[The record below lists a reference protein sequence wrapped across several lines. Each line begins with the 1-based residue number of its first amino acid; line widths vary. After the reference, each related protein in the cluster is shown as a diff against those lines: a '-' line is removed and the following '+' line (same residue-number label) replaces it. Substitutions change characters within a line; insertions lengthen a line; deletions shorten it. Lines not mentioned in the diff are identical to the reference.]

1 MWVVFLFVPRAC
13 RAWCAVCC
21 GPNSVEFR
29 RLVNVSLMA
38 GSALSRPVALCAG
51 AALVALV
58 SSVSPALSQE
68 THQGAQASPQSPVAA
83 SLPAASVPA
92 VPTQPPAEGTVAA
105 GPTTPPAPAAA
116 AAPVAAPMAAPV
128 TSSVASPATS
138 SGTASG
144 TSPVASPASAM
155 PDAGAA
161 SAPAVSPPT
170 PVSSPAPATPAVTP
184 APATS
189 EAAASSIPA
198 APTPVTS
205 APASPVPATITAA
218 KPEDDTYAVP
228 TPQDL
233 GGAGMAVPPR
243 ATTPPAMA
251 ADGTKAASPGAHV
264 DATPAGILAPAPQAG
279 QKQEPAGSHMVPPA
293 NALLTEAAAPVTITQ
308 DLRPPSVVL
317 DGLFEDI
324 ARAHIYAD
332 AKTAV
337 DAIPDESPEDLL
349 AQYKAAKARP
359 DFVLK
364 DFVSQ
369 HFTLP
374 ERKTVTYQRSPNEN
388 VRDYIMGMWDVLQ
401 RPPDTQVQYSSQLP
415 LPYTYVVPGGRFSE
429 LYYWDSYF
437 TMIGLYEDGKID
449 LMRDMVRDMASM
461 IDRYGHI
468 PNGSRTYYLSRSQ
481 VPFFSLMVDLLAMHD
496 GQVAY
501 TKFLPELQAEYDYW
515 MDGADSVSPGGAYRH
530 VVRLPDGTV
539 MNRHWDDRDTPR
551 DESYPEDLVTAASQS
566 ARKPEEVYRDLRAG
580 SETGWDF
587 TSRWLADGHTLSTI
601 HTTDLLTVEL
611 NCLIPHLAQTLS
623 HAYALKGDK
632 EAAARYARIADERVA
647 AMQRILWDERRA
659 AYIDYDWKKGEST
672 SILSGATAMPLFLQ
686 MATPEQAKAVA
697 ETIRKNLL
705 KVGGLVATERTNSGQ
720 QWDAPNGWAP
730 LQWMAVKGLNQY
742 GYDELA
748 SDIAARWM
756 GRVIGTYEKSGVLL
770 EKYDVSN
777 PYISPKGGK
786 GGGEYP
792 MQIGF
797 GWTNGTLLGLMDR
810 YPQNT
815 RVVLDHNPAADL
827 PDRPTVRAL
836 PPMNAYGV
844 QSDKDT
850 IDRYNLPLVTVMPR
864 PVAPTP
870 SLPQVSSVGES
881 APTPPSSA
889 PPVQPTPS
897 ATVAATPKP
906 AMPATIATSGPAAS
920 APPQSPAEA
929 STVTPH
935 GAATAGEGTTPAVA
949 HDGAPQQVE
958 APAAPDAAPSTPTS
972 PSVTASAPASQST
985 TPQPTTSQ
993 STVPQPPAGASAVPP
1008 VTAQPRAQH
1017 DDPMPTLPPHVTDAP
1032 KESTATPQPAA
1043 H

>member
-1 MWVVFLFVPRAC
+1 M
-13 RAWCAVCC
+13 AV
-21 GPNSVEFR
+21 
-29 RLVNVSLMA
+29 
-38 GSALSRPVALCAG
+38 
-51 AALVALV
+51 
-58 SSVSPALSQE
+58 
-68 THQGAQASPQSPVAA
+68 
-83 SLPAASVPA
+83 
-92 VPTQPPAEGTVAA
+92 
-105 GPTTPPAPAAA
+105 
-116 AAPVAAPMAAPV
+116 
-128 TSSVASPATS
+128 
-138 SGTASG
+138 
-144 TSPVASPASAM
+144 PASA
-155 PDAGAA
+155 P
-161 SAPAVSPPT
+161 SAT
-170 PVSSPAPATPAVTP
+170 
-184 APATS
+184 
-189 EAAASSIPA
+189 
-198 APTPVTS
+198 
-205 APASPVPATITAA
+205 
-218 KPEDDTYAVP
+218 
-228 TPQDL
+228 
-233 GGAGMAVPPR
+233 
-243 ATTPPAMA
+243 A
-251 ADGTKAASPGAHV
+251 ADGTKATSPAAHV
-264 DATPAGILAPAPQAG
+264 DTPAGILAPTPQDG
-279 QKQEPAGSHMVPPA
+279 HREELAGSHMVPPA

-324 ARAHIYAD
+324 ARAHIYTD

-349 AQYKAAKARP
+349 AQYRAAKVRP

-481 VPFFSLMVDLLAMHD
+481 APFFSLMVDLLAMHD
-496 GQVAY
+496 GQIAY
-501 TKFLPELQAEYDYW
+501 TTFLPELQAEYDYW
-515 MDGADSVSPGGAYRH
+515 MDGADSVAPGGAYRH

-539 MNRHWDDRDTPR
+539 MNRHWDDRDSPR
-551 DESYPEDLVTAASQS
+551 DESYPEDLATAASQS

-587 TSRWLADGHTLSTI
+587 SSRWLADGHTLSTI
-601 HTTDLLTVEL
+601 HTTELLTVEL

-632 EAAARYARIADERVA
+632 EASARYAKIADERVA

-686 MATPEQAKAVA
+686 MSTPEQAKAVA

-705 KVGGLVATERTNSGQ
+705 KVGGLIATERTNSGQ

-827 PDRPTVRAL
+827 PDRPVAHAL

-844 QSDKDT
+844 QSDKAT
-850 IDRYNLPLVTVMPR
+850 INSYNLPTTTLTPR

-889 PPVQPTPS
+889 PPVQPSAPPTPAP
-897 ATVAATPKP
+897 ATATPTAATPAEAASKSAAAP
-906 AMPATIATSGPAAS
+906 APADTSSGAQAQATAQPPAT
-920 APPQSPAEA
+920 
-929 STVTPH
+929 
-935 GAATAGEGTTPAVA
+935 
-949 HDGAPQQVE
+949 
-958 APAAPDAAPSTPTS
+958 APAAPAADHAAGAQDA
-972 PSVTASAPASQST
+972 VAPATST
-985 TPQPTTSQ
+985 AASPAPAA
-993 STVPQPPAGASAVPP
+993 QPPAGASAVPP
-1008 VTAQPRAQH
+1008 GSAAPAAQPKAQQ
-1017 DDPMPTLPPHVTDAP
+1017 DEATPTLPPHITDVP
-1032 KESTATPQPAA
+1032 KDNSAASQPVA

>member
-1 MWVVFLFVPRAC
+1 MPTSTA
-13 RAWCAVCC
+13 APAQ
-21 GPNSVEFR
+21 PQS
-29 RLVNVSLMA
+29 
-38 GSALSRPVALCAG
+38 SAANAS
-51 AALVALV
+51 
-58 SSVSPALSQE
+58 
-68 THQGAQASPQSPVAA
+68 GAQSGTQSQAA
-83 SLPAASVPA
+83 S
-92 VPTQPPAEGTVAA
+92 TVA
-105 GPTTPPAPAAA
+105 P
-116 AAPVAAPMAAPV
+116 
-128 TSSVASPATS
+128 
-138 SGTASG
+138 
-144 TSPVASPASAM
+144 
-155 PDAGAA
+155 
-161 SAPAVSPPT
+161 
-170 PVSSPAPATPAVTP
+170 
-184 APATS
+184 
-189 EAAASSIPA
+189 
-198 APTPVTS
+198 
-205 APASPVPATITAA
+205 
-218 KPEDDTYAVP
+218 
-228 TPQDL
+228 
-233 GGAGMAVPPR
+233 
-243 ATTPPAMA
+243 
-251 ADGTKAASPGAHV
+251 AHV
-264 DATPAGILAPAPQAG
+264 DTPVGILASTPQG
-279 QKQEPAGSHMVPPA
+279 VKKTEPAGSSMVPPA
-293 NALLTEAAAPVTITQ
+293 TALMAEAAAPVVITQ

-317 DGLFEDI
+317 DGLFVDI
-324 ARAHIYAD
+324 AKSHIYAD

-337 DAIPDESPEDLL
+337 DAVPDEDPADLL
-349 AQYKAAKARP
+349 AQYRAAKARP

-388 VRDYIMGMWDVLQ
+388 VRDYIMGMWDVLK
-401 RPPDTQVQYSSQLP
+401 RPPDTQVQYSSLLP
-415 LPYTYVVPGGRFSE
+415 LPYAYVVPGGRFSE

-449 LMRDMVRDMASM
+449 MMRDMIRDMASM

-481 VPFFSLMVDLLAMHD
+481 APFFSLMVDLLAMHD
-496 GQVAY
+496 GQIAY
-501 TKFLPELQAEYDYW
+501 TTFLPEMQAEYDYW
-515 MDGADSVSPGGAYRH
+515 MDGADSVAPGGAYRH

-551 DESYPEDLVTAASQS
+551 DESYPQDLATAASQT

-587 TSRWLADGHTLSTI
+587 SSRWLADGHTLSTI
-601 HTTDLLTVEL
+601 HTTELLTVEL
-611 NCLIPHLAQTLS
+611 NCLIPHLAQTLA

-632 EAAARYARIADERVA
+632 EASARYAKIAAERVA
-647 AMQRILWDERRA
+647 AVQRVLWDERRA

-686 MATPEQAKAVA
+686 MASPEQAKAVA

-705 KVGGLVATERTNSGQ
+705 KVGGLIATERSNSGQ

-777 PYISPKGGK
+777 PYISPRGGK

-815 RVVLDHNPAADL
+815 RVVLDRNPAADQ
-827 PDRPTVRAL
+827 PDRPTAHAL

-850 IDRYNLPLVTVMPR
+850 INQYNLPTVTLTPR

-870 SLPQVSSVGES
+870 TLPQISSVGAS
-881 APTPPSSA
+881 APTPPLSAPPALPATSPAAEAKAPPTPQETPSSA
-889 PPVQPTPS
+889 PSASLPAPSGATQAQQP
-897 ATVAATPKP
+897 P
-906 AMPATIATSGPAAS
+906 ASDAATSGAPTPAAPATTAAPASPSASEPAPEKSAPEKTVAPAAS
-920 APPQSPAEA
+920 SSAP
-929 STVTPH
+929 
-935 GAATAGEGTTPAVA
+935 
-949 HDGAPQQVE
+949 
-958 APAAPDAAPSTPTS
+958 
-972 PSVTASAPASQST
+972 SAPA
-985 TPQPTTSQ
+985 PAPAPAPAL
-993 STVPQPPAGASAVPP
+993 VQPPAGASATPP
-1008 VTAQPRAQH
+1008 AGSAASTPATSGGTPSTPAPV
-1017 DDPMPTLPPHVTDAP
+1017 PTLPPHMTDVP
-1032 KESTATPQPAA
+1032 QGNSTTSQPTA